1 MADSSSVQVGPYI
14 IGQCIG
20 RGSVGYVYEAIH
32 RPSKTKIAMKVIDRA
47 DMIDPALGK
56 RLRREIAVMKMIKH
70 PHVVSVRY
78 VKFVS
83 NTRPRQTTRM
93 TTNNRLET
101 F

>member
-1 MADSSSVQVGPYI
+1 MADSSSLQVGPYI

-47 DMIDPALGK
+47 DMVDPALGK
-56 RLRREIAVMKMIKH
+56 RLRREIAIMKLIKH

-78 VKFVS
+78 VKLF
-83 NTRPRQTTRM
+83 RIRAPDKQQ
-93 TTNNRLET
+93 E
-101 F
+101 